1 MPRRLKLSK
10 ARATFLILI
19 LSIGFILGGR
29 VFLSAKQSSS
39 EDFSPRVKGNESAPI
54 QIIEYIDFQCPACAK
69 GAKYL
74 KKVIEENPQKIHLE
88 MKYYPLSM
96 HKHGFISAYYAECA
110 ARQSRFWAFQDYL
123 IEKQDYWAPMIDPKP
138 TFDLFAEWSGLD
150 LKALKNCLED
160 KSVEEF
166 VLKSKAEGKILGVR
180 STPTYF
186 INEKM
191 FVGQEQ
197 LTAEITRLLNEGTK
211 N

>member
-1 MPRRLKLSK
+1 MARISK
-10 ARATFLILI
+10 NSAAVFILI
-19 LSIGFILGGR
+19 LSIGFIFGAR
-29 VFLSAKQSSS
+29 IFPSAHPTSPKDILQ
-39 EDFSPRVKGNESAPI
+39 PRVKGGEEAPI

-74 KKVIEENPQKIHLE
+74 KKIIEENSQKFHLE
-88 MKYYPLSM
+88 LKYYPLSM
-96 HKHGFISAYYAECA
+96 HKHGFISAEYAECA
-110 ARQSRFWAFQDYL
+110 ARQGKFWAFEDYL
-123 IEKQDYWAPMIDPKP
+123 IEKQDYWAPMEDPKP
-138 TFDLFAEWSGLD
+138 TFDLFAEWSGLN
-150 LKALKNCLED
+150 LKSLKNCLED

-166 VLKSKAEGKILGVR
+166 ILKSKSEGKILGVR

-197 LTAEITRLLNEGTK
+197 LETEITRLLNETK